1 MTYLKRGVLL
11 LAALSVAAAA
21 IAAAACGSS
30 SSDAKTDPTTQAS
43 LDALTLRVQRDE
55 MLNAWVTISSLPL
68 HDLDTALQG
77 GKIDGKYVP
86 TLRTAIRVLAL
97 TGWTDDVKP
106 STTKFHDDAV
116 ALLQALNA
124 GKTADETKALS
135 TTLHEDWHMF
145 GTGVG
150 NAVAKDLP
158 ADAGGPAPTAAPASS
173 TTPSA
178 GSTAAH

>member
-1 MTYLKRGVLL
+1 MTHFRRRALL
-11 LAALSVAAAA
+11 LAALAVSAAAF
-21 IAAAACGSS
+21 AAACGGSS
-30 SSDAKTDPTTQAS
+30 SSDATSDPTAQAA

-55 MLNAWVTISSLPL
+55 MLNAWITISNLPV
-68 HDLDTALQG
+68 HEMDTAVQG

-86 TLRTAIRVLAL
+86 TLRAAIRVLAL
-97 TGWTDDVKP
+97 TGWTDDLKA

-124 GKTADETKALS
+124 GKTAAEVKDLS
-135 TTLHEDWHMF
+135 SAAHEDWHMF

-158 ADAGGPAPTAAPASS
+158 ADAGGPSLAATPSTS
-173 TTPSA
+173 TTPA
-178 GSTAAH
+178 ANSTAAH